1 MENCV
6 EKKES
11 ILDGKYSVCLGKEWP
26 RNPVISGFPCLAN
39 LVAWLSNTH
48 PCSLL
53 QGHLACPGGMG
64 VNVGNSEQEGEN
76 QELETEFWEE
86 RQNV

>member
-1 MENCV
+1 MGDS
-6 EKKES
+6 ES
-11 ILDGKYSVCLGKEWP
+11 NSKYHSTLGKKHYSTEF
-26 RNPVISGFPCLAN
+26 VSEYID

-76 QELETEFWEE
+76 QELETEF
-86 RQNV
+86 